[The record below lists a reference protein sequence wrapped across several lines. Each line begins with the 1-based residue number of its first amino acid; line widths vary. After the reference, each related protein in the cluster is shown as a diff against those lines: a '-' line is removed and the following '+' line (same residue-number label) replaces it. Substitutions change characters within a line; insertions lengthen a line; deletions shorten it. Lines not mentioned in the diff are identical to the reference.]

1 MTRDSHDDYYEL
13 FISMAI
19 VSAILCAIVLPI
31 MGLVKLVQWM
41 F

>member
-1 MTRDSHDDYYEL
+1 MIDGNDDYYEL

-19 VSAILCAIVLPI
+19 VSALLLSIVLPI

>member
-1 MTRDSHDDYYEL
+1 MIDGNDNYYEL

-19 VSAILCAIVLPI
+19 VSAVLCAIVLPI